1 MYAPHYRH
9 RGLSAES
16 MYAPHYRHRGLSA
29 ELATRPQQARGLGED
44 FQDFR
49 SYLGT
54 KTTHEMSVEA
64 AVAAHK
70 VHMDVPYEEYR
81 VLSAESNQLTGQL
94 DLLSEKIDDKRS
106 CLDSL
111 DAALDAMLAEL
122 KACMIHRHRLQER
135 VNKLT
140 NSTPQSVPWG

>member
-16 MYAPHYRHRGLSA
+16 IYAPHYRHWGLSA
-29 ELATRPQQARGLGED
+29 EHGTRPQQARGLGED

-70 VHMDVPYEEYR
+70 VHMDVPMQKFR
-81 VLSAESNQLTGQL
+81 VLSAESTQLTKQIN
-94 DLLSEKIDDKRS
+94 LLSENIDIKRS
-106 CLDSL
+106 CLHSL
-111 DAALDAMLAEL
+111 EARLNAMLADL
-122 KACMIHRHRLQER
+122 KASTTHQHRMQER
-135 VNKLT
+135 INELT
-140 NSTPQSVPWG
+140 ESSPQDVPWG

>member
-29 ELATRPQQARGLGED
+29 EHGTRFQLARGLGED
-44 FQDFR
+44 FEDFR

-70 VHMDVPYEEYR
+70 VHMDAPMQKFR
-81 VLSAESNQLTGQL
+81 VLSAESTQLTKQL
-94 DLLSEKIDDKRS
+94 NVLSENIDIKRS

-111 DAALDAMLAEL
+111 EARL
-122 KACMIHRHRLQER
+122 KAMHADLRASTTDLHRMHER
-135 VNKLT
+135 INELT
-140 NSTPQSVPWG
+140 ESSPQDVPWG